1 MTLLP
6 ESVRRRLAA
15 EPAEAAN
22 FSALHSSADMLSA
35 FAEDR
40 LSPQERA
47 RLMEHLS
54 MCADCRQV
62 VWHVLP
68 GSGAPEATAQLAPVR
83 WAFRSP
89 WLGSPAFRWS
99 AITACLIVVAGAALF
114 QRDMLQHHQMTADQR
129 PAVLERPMQPESEL
143 PAAAD
148 PKAAGSA
155 AVAVVSQPSS
165 PVNANH
171 NPHATVNIPARAPAQ
186 PARNMPLHAN
196 AFMGSTVTAGSVNAD
211 LRGKIFPRWT
221 LTSDGLL
228 QRSLDAGKSWQ
239 PIVIPGNSSTLH
251 AIAAQGTHVWVG
263 GAAGVLYHSSNA
275 GKDWFQVK
283 PSDGGETLAGDVI
296 GIEFS
301 SVQMGK
307 LITGRQETWTTADG
321 GNTWQKNK

>member
-68 GSGAPEATAQLAPVR
+68 ELGAPDATAQLAPVR

-99 AITACLIVVAGAALF
+99 AIAACLIVAGGIALF
-114 QRDMLQHHQMTADQR
+114 QRDVLQHHQIAADQR
-129 PAVLERPMQPESEL
+129 PAVLERPMQRES
-143 PAAAD
+143 A
-148 PKAAGSA
+148 PKTDSSDGTAPA
-155 AVAVVSQPSS
+155 AVAAMLEPSS
-165 PVNANH
+165 PVSAKH
-171 NPHATVNIPARAPAQ
+171 NPAASTNIPPRAQ
-186 PARNMPLHAN
+186 PAVNMPLHAN
-196 AFMGSTVTAGSVNAD
+196 AFMGSKVTASSLNAD
-211 LRGKIFPRWT
+211 LSGKIFPRWT

-263 GAAGVLYHSSNA
+263 GAAGVLYHSSDA
-275 GKDWFQVK
+275 GKDWSQVK
-283 PSDGGETLAGDVI
+283 PSDGGKTLADDVI

-321 GNTWQKNK
+321 GNTWQKK

>member
-15 EPAEAAN
+15 EPPEAAN
-22 FSALHSSADMLSA
+22 SSALHSSADMLSA

-68 GSGAPEATAQLAPVR
+68 GSSARKATAQLAPVR

-99 AITACLIVVAGAALF
+99 AIAACFIVVGGAVLF
-114 QRDMLQHHQMTADQR
+114 QRDVLQYHQMTADQR
-129 PAVLERPMQPESEL
+129 PAVLEKSMRAESA
-143 PAAAD
+143 PKTD
-148 PKAAGSA
+148 RSKAAGSD
-155 AVAVVSQPSS
+155 AVAIMSQPSS
-165 PVNANH
+165 AVNANH
-171 NPHATVNIPARAPAQ
+171 NSHAATNIPARAQAQ
-186 PARNMPLHAN
+186 PAVNMPLHAN
-196 AFMGSTVTAGSVNAD
+196 AFMGSKITASSVNAD
-211 LRGKIFPRWT
+211 LSGKFFPRWT

-239 PIVIPGNSSTLH
+239 PIVIPGNSSALH

-263 GAAGVLYHSSNA
+263 GAAGVLYHSSDA
-275 GKDWFQVK
+275 GKDWSQVK
-283 PSDGGETLAGDVI
+283 PSDGGKILADDVI

-307 LITGRQETWTTADG
+307 LITGRQETWTTSDG